1 MVNKK
6 YKKLEEDIDKQ
17 FKETLEGMTKE
28 ETEEYFKQLIEKFYS
43 VIYNYEPN
51 YNKYVKDLTKQYDVI
66 TKVKD
71 LIKYKYPN
79 LEYYENFVRMQF
91 SEDLAYKQMMELHF
105 LEGRYSNIIYYNAV
119 QELNF
124 INNTL
129 SVLIQSYKDK
139 PSEELLNVLQ
149 SVINVDSATIIKD
162 VEKLPT
168 SENLEEIKV
177 DVVYNK
183 NYIKGLSEEEKEELP
198 ETIKTYD
205 YEKSVFSIVL
215 KDQLEKFYSLLKEA
229 ENILPE
235 RSLTNFYETL
245 NSSDL
250 INFLNYMLEN
260 KPEDV
265 TEEDVYKQ
273 IAFIKSLDKKEGR
286 TYLYEIIDSWS

>member
-1 MVNKK
+1 MINKK

-51 YNKYVKDLTKQYDVI
+51 YNKYVKDSTKQYDI
-66 TKVKD
+66 IIKAKD
-71 LIKYKYPN
+71 LLKYKYPN
-79 LEYYENFVRMQF
+79 LENYENFLRMQF
-91 SEDLAYKQMMELHF
+91 SEDLAYNQMMELHF

-129 SVLIQSYKDK
+129 SILIQSYKDK

-235 RSLTNFYETL
+235 GSLTNFYETL

-250 INFLNYMLEN
+250 INFLNFMLEN